1 MLSGIDSSSPSPHT
15 HVRRSIQLACDR
27 ESVQLSVLVLGVGA
41 LVGHVPLVG
50 RFVLQS
56 WTRCLSCLVSSHQGP
71 AFFLILLFLFFF
83 SSFTTFSIF
92 LYPSLST
99 SCSFSFISSFVFV
112 LFSSLFFTTVICC
125 RHGST
130 LKDMAVYSAF
140 SVFRNGVHLICEL
153 LSLYLSLL

>member
-15 HVRRSIQLACDR
+15 YVGLYSMPVIGNLSSCQCWSSGWERWWVTCP
-27 ESVQLSVLVLGVGA
+27 LSVVCPTELDTM
-41 LVGHVPLVG
+41 PE
-50 RFVLQS
+50 
-56 WTRCLSCLVSSHQGP
+56 LSCLQPSGSSLFPHPPVS
-71 AFFLILLFLFFF
+71 FFLFLLHHIFNF
-83 SSFTTFSIF
+83 S
-92 LYPSLST
+92 L
-99 SCSFSFISSFVFV
+99 SFSFYFLLLLIYFF
-112 LFSSLFFTTVICC
+112 LRFCGFFFSSLFFTTVICC